1 MTSIQQ
7 RLIVGVFAL
16 VTLTLGV
23 GGLAVYQ
30 RVEVRLYDDFDR
42 RLLQRAR
49 ALVSMIEMEV
59 GWVEVDWLEFD
70 EDPPGHEE
78 HVDYYSLW
86 FADGGEA
93 LVRDEEQGAWEL
105 PRFGSSAAVPIYRE
119 IELPGGRDGRA
130 VGLKWALRP
139 EADEDPDEDESL
151 DSAVGFALPQ
161 PLIDSGGTQAE
172 MQLVVAKV
180 DEAGATLAVLRGQLL
195 MLWAGCGLLAGLLA
209 WLAIARGLSPLR
221 RLSSDIGQL
230 NEQESGQRIP
240 STDLPNELQPVAQAL
255 NALLERVEQA
265 LIRERTLTSNVAHEL
280 RTPVAGILSIL
291 EVTLGRLRSSEE
303 YRASSQECLEIA
315 KRMHWLVSNLLSV
328 TRIEAGNV
336 RLQTREICLSE
347 YLREWWEPFQSTAD
361 EKGLVLDWQVDPNV
375 VIETDPEF
383 LRVVVSNLFDN
394 AVAYTPA
401 ERSIRVEVSSEGGVA
416 IANQA
421 LNLDAKIVD
430 RVFDPFW
437 REDESRDQ
445 VGIHVGLGLNLCHKI
460 VTMLGGTISAEV
472 KEYDELFE
480 VRLERL

>member
-1 MTSIQQ
+1 MTSIQH
-7 RLIVGVFAL
+7 RLILGVL
-16 VTLTLGV
+16 VVVTLTLGV

-30 RVEVRLYDDFDR
+30 RVATRLYDDFDR

-49 ALVSMIEMEV
+49 SLVSMIERERE
-59 GWVEVDWLEFD
+59 WVEIDWLEID

-86 FADGGEA
+86 FADGGET
-93 LVRDEEQGAWEL
+93 LVRDEDQGAWEL
-105 PRFGSSAAVPIYRE
+105 PRFGSSAAVPVYRE

-130 VGLKWALRP
+130 VGLKWALRSDFD
-139 EADEDPDEDESL
+139 DEPDEVEVL
-151 DSAVGFALPQ
+151 DPAVSFALPQ
-161 PLIDSGGTQAE
+161 RAMGDAGAQVE
-172 MQLVVAKV
+172 MQLVVGKV
-180 DEAGATLAVLRGQLL
+180 DEAGATLAILRGQLL
-195 MLWAGCGLLAGLLA
+195 LVWVGCGLLAGLLA
-209 WLAIARGLSPLR
+209 WLAIARGLTPLR
-221 RLSSDIGQL
+221 RLSANIAEL
-230 NEQESGQRIP
+230 KEQESGQRIA
-240 STDLPNELQPVAQAL
+240 STDLPKELQPVAQAL

-303 YRASSQECLEIA
+303 YRTSSQECLEIA

-336 RLQTREICLSE
+336 RLQTREICLND
-347 YLREWWEPFQSTAD
+347 YLREWWEPFQSRAD
-361 EKGLVLDWQVDPNV
+361 DKGLFLDWRVDPNV

-401 ERSIRVEVSSEGGVA
+401 ERSIRIEVSPEGGVA

-421 LNLDAKIVD
+421 LNLDAKIID

-445 VGIHVGLGLNLCHKI
+445 VGVHVGLGLNLCRKI